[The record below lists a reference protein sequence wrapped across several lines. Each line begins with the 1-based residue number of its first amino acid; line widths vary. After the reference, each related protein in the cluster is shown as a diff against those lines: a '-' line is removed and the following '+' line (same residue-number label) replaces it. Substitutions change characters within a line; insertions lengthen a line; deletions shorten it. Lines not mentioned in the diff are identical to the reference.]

1 MVKNIEQK
9 FAPDLAVLINS
20 SCFLRRQ
27 DSSYF
32 NGQTGE
38 IGVMCK
44 KVQYS
49 NIAYRILR
57 TSLTLNDT
65 GIFPKGAAC
74 VVEGDVS
81 NGTKR
86 RIYFVMEDWK
96 VYNYQPLGDV

>member
-38 IGVMCK
+38 IGVTFF
-44 KVQYS
+44 S
-49 NIAYRILR
+49 
-57 TSLTLNDT
+57 
-65 GIFPKGAAC
+65 
-74 VVEGDVS
+74 
-81 NGTKR
+81 GTVDG
-86 RIYFVMEDWK
+86 YC
-96 VYNYQPLGDV
+96 